1 MSETIEKNQKKGHYS
16 NIGEVYTSI
25 SKKKISGR
33 TGRYK
38 NMRRIKTEKIKG
50 REILAKDVYS
60 TSGVVLISEGTI
72 LKKEYVEKLLELKI
86 MDVFVEDEISKD
98 IHVQDITEEKISEQ
112 CTEKLKNTMERFS
125 YATGEELRE
134 LSNVATEVMEG
145 VLLQDEVIYS
155 ISNVR
160 NYSQSL
166 YEHSLSV
173 AALAILIAV
182 RAGYSQRETKE
193 IAMGALLHD
202 IGFTNVKEK
211 YQGEILSE
219 QEEKVQKEI
228 KRHVVYGYIEVEQQN
243 WISSV
248 SREIILY
255 HHERLDRSGYPFH
268 MAGDKLKPQVRLV
281 SICDA
286 FDNMVYGNL
295 EPRKKVHEAIDE
307 IMKNSGTKY
316 DAELVKIFVR
326 SVATYPTG
334 ALVQLSDGRN
344 GMVLRQNAENPTRPV
359 IRMVEQNKDGEW
371 IRKEDKDLAEELALF
386 IVDTIE

>member
-1 MSETIEKNQKKGHYS
+1 
-16 NIGEVYTSI
+16 
-25 SKKKISGR
+25 
-33 TGRYK
+33 
-38 NMRRIKTEKIKG
+38 MRRIKTEKIKG
-50 REILAKDVYS
+50 HEILAKDVYG

-72 LKKEYVEKLLELKI
+72 LKKEYVDKLLELKI
-86 MDVFVEDEISKD
+86 TDVFVEDEISRD

-112 CTEKLKNTMERFS
+112 CTEKLKDTLERFS

-134 LSNVATEVMEG
+134 LSKVATEVMEG
-145 VLLQDEVIYS
+145 VLLQEEVIYT

-173 AALAILIAV
+173 AALSILIAV
-182 RAGYSQRETKE
+182 RAGFSQTETKE

-211 YQGEILSE
+211 YHGVILTE
-219 QEEKVQKEI
+219 QEEKVRKEI
-228 KRHVVYGYIEVEQQN
+228 KRHVVYGYIEVEQQD

-268 MAGDKLKPQVRLV
+268 MSGDKLKQQVRLV
-281 SICDA
+281 AICDA

-295 EPRKKVHEAIDE
+295 EKRKKVHEALDE
-307 IMKNSGTKY
+307 IMQNGGITF
-316 DAELVKIFVR
+316 DAELVKIFLR

-334 ALVQLSDGRN
+334 SLIRLNNGKC
-344 GMVLRQNAENPTRPV
+344 GMVLRQNADAPTRPV
-359 IRMVEQNKDGEW
+359 IRMVEQKENRGW
-371 IRKEDKDLAEELALF
+371 VPKEDKDLAEELELF
-386 IVDTIE
+386 IVDTID